1 MKLIE
6 TLEEPAQPAKT
17 QEEMIALFKTQKTDL
32 YKKIGTAFARKAKV
46 GEHISTEIDGE
57 VETTNTAKEN
67 DVIMKGP
74 KGELYIVS
82 TAKFKSRY
90 EDTDKLSDEFTE
102 FVATGL
108 IRAYQYKANHFS
120 IKFIA
125 SWGEEMI
132 CKEGDYLA
140 TTVKNETDENVEE
153 VYRIES
159 SVFSIT
165 YKKI

>member
-1 MKLIE
+1 MKL
-6 TLEEPAQPAKT
+6 
-17 QEEMIALFKTQKTDL
+17 EEMLTKDMSQAEMVEDFKTRKTNL
-32 YKKIGTAFARKAKV
+32 YKKIGTAFARKAIK
-46 GEHISTEIDGE
+46 GEKISTEIDGE

-90 EDTDKLSDEFTE
+90 KDTDKLSDEFTE

-108 IRAYQYKANHFS
+108 IRAFQHEGDSF
-120 IKFIA
+120 KFIA

-132 CKEGDYLA
+132 CKDGDYLA

>member
-1 MKLIE
+1 MKL
-6 TLEEPAQPAKT
+6 
-17 QEEMIALFKTQKTDL
+17 EEMLTKDMSQAEMVEDFKTRKTNL
-32 YKKIGTAFARKAKV
+32 YKKIGTAFARKAIK
-46 GEHISTEIDGE
+46 GEKISTEIDGE
-57 VETTNTAKEN
+57 VETTNTTKEN
-67 DVIMKGP
+67 DVIRKGP

-82 TAKFKSRY
+82 NAKFKSRY
-90 EDTDKLSDEFTE
+90 KDTDKLSDEFKE
-102 FVATGL
+102 FDATGL
-108 IRAYQYKANHFS
+108 IRAYQYKGNHFS

-165 YKKI
+165 YREI